1 MFYHFQFVVVGES
14 TGGVCKVRDSL
25 AVEINNTT
33 LLYTSCLFNWEANKH
48 IFGSFLNVFPSYTA
62 DREKIKITVFDF
74 CETMI

>member
-1 MFYHFQFVVVGES
+1 MFYHFLFVVVGES

-33 LLYTSCLFNWEANKH
+33 LLYTSCLFIH
-48 IFGSFLNVFPSYTA
+48 VFPSYTA

>member
-14 TGGVCKVRDSL
+14 TGGVCKVRDSH

-62 DREKIKITVFDF
+62 DRGKRRRTVFDF

>member
-33 LLYTSCLFNWEANKH
+33 LLYTSCLFNCEANKH
-48 IFGSFLNVFPSYTA
+48 IFGFFLMCFLLTLLTEGKEEELCLIFV
-62 DREKIKITVFDF
+62 KL
-74 CETMI
+74 